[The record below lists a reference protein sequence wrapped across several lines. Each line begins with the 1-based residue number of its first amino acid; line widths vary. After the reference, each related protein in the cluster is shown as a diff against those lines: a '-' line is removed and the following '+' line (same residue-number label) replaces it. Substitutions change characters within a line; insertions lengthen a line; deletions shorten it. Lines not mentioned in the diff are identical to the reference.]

1 LPITTD
7 YSVKC
12 FAKHEYR
19 YGFSVGTSLNE
30 AIKLS
35 STYYDDKTSKLLI
48 MISDGKIIA
57 RAQGKQKKE

>member
-1 LPITTD
+1 MNTD
-7 YSVKC
+7 MVLC
-12 FAKHEYR
+12 GNF
-19 YGFSVGTSLNE
+19 LNE

-57 RAQGKQKKE
+57 RAQEAAEKPNKLGINTTT